1 MAFPV
6 ASAVA
11 YVSDEESPEMYRT
24 PDWKLSRESAQLTP
38 WNWFVA
44 ADAFGATNVEATE
57 RSESV
62 SVERNIA

>member
-1 MAFPV
+1 
-6 ASAVA
+6 
-11 YVSDEESPEMYRT
+11 
-24 PDWKLSRESAQLTP
+24 LTP

-62 SVERNIA
+62 SVERTIE